1 MHTLLFRT
9 FLAGALALAIS
20 TSAEPISDR
29 ITVTVHAQGQGP
41 DVVLIP
47 GLTCPGA
54 EWDTTVAHLQ
64 SHYRLHVVQIN
75 GFGGAR
81 AQANAHGPV
90 VQPSLDALDAYI
102 KANHLAHPYVIGH
115 SLGGTMGLMLV
126 QQHPED
132 IGKLLVVDALP
143 FSGFLIGAM
152 DLDSAKPIAAKI
164 RDTTLK
170 ESQEDYARGETTFIR
185 RLVKSPD
192 NRQLV
197 AGWAVA
203 SDKAVVAQA
212 DYDDMVLDLR
222 PQLAAIKTPVT
233 VLYPWDDSS
242 QYSQTDTDSFYQQN
256 FAALPGVK
264 MVRID
269 GSDHFI
275 MLDQP
280 DKFLEQ
286 VDAFLK

>member
-1 MHTLLFRT
+1 M
-9 FLAGALALAIS
+9 ALAIS
-20 TSAEPISDR
+20 VSAESISDR
-29 ITVTVHAQGQGP
+29 ITVTVHGQGP

-64 SHYRLHVVQIN
+64 GHYRLHVVQIN
-75 GFGGAR
+75 GFGGAP

-102 KANHLAHPYVIGH
+102 KANHLAHPYIIGH
-115 SLGGTMGLMLV
+115 SLGGTMGLMLA

-132 IGKLLVVDALP
+132 VGKLLVVDALP

-152 DLDSAKPIAAKI
+152 DVDSAKSTATKI
-164 RDTTLK
+164 RENTLK
-170 ESQEDYARGETTFIR
+170 ESQEDYARGETNFIR

-197 AGWAVA
+197 SSWAVA

-222 PQLAAIKTPVT
+222 PQLASIKIPVT

-242 QYSQTDTDSFYQQN
+242 QYSQADTDSFYQQN
-256 FAALPGVK
+256 YTALPKVK

-269 GSDHFI
+269 SSDHFI

-286 VDAFLK
+286 VNAFLK

>member
-1 MHTLLFRT
+1 MLKIILTI
-9 FLAGALALAIS
+9 FLAGALALSNADADLI
-20 TSAEPISDR
+20 ADR
-29 ITVTVHAQGQGP
+29 ITVTVHGQGS

-64 SHYRLHVVQIN
+64 SHYRVHVVEID
-75 GFGGAR
+75 GFGGVP
-81 AQANAHGPV
+81 AQANAQGPV

-102 KANHLAHPYVIGH
+102 KANHLAHPYLIGH
-115 SLGGTMGLMLV
+115 SLGGTMGLMLA

-132 IGKLLVVDALP
+132 VGKLMVVDALP

-152 DLDSAKPIAAKI
+152 DVDSAKSIAAKI
-164 RDTTLK
+164 RENTLK
-170 ESQEDYARGETTFIR
+170 ESQDDYARGETNFIR

-197 AGWAVA
+197 SGWAVA

-222 PQLAAIKTPVT
+222 PQLAGIHIPIT
-233 VLYPWDDSS
+233 VVYPWDTSS
-242 QYSQTDTDSFYQQN
+242 PYSQADTDSFYQQN
-256 FAALPGVK
+256 YAALPGVK

-280 DKFLEQ
+280 EKFLEQ